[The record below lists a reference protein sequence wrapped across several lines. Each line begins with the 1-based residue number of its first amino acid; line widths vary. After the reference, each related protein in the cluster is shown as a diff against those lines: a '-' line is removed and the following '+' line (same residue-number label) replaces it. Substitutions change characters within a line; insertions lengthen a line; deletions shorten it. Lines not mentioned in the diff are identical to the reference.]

1 MYNSFNEVKKMEN
14 GVLLQGFHWYI
25 KPEEKLW
32 KQLQEKVKSYKEM
45 GFSAIWL
52 PPAYK
57 GVGGI
62 HDNGYGVYDLY
73 DLGEFNQKGS
83 IETKYGTKE
92 DYLACIQAF
101 QKAGIDVYGDIV
113 LNHKMGADGTE
124 IVMAKEVNRQNTN
137 EIISDDEQIEVYT
150 LFTFPGRNKKYSDFI
165 WHWYHF
171 DGIDYDK
178 KTHRNTIFLFDQKS
192 WDQEV
197 DDENGNY
204 DYLMGAD
211 LDFGNEETV
220 QEVTSWLYWYINFT
234 KINGLRLD
242 AVKHIPASFYKNLLP
257 KIYHD
262 FNKELFTVGE
272 YWHGDVYHLEKYL
285 KEVNFEMSL
294 FDVPLHYHFYDAS
307 HNENYDFSHIFDQT
321 LVSMYPSNAVTFVDN
336 HDTEPSQ
343 SLASFIPDWFKG
355 HAYCLTLLRKA
366 GYPCIFYGDLE
377 GIDYENVSSKKE
389 MLHQLLS
396 LRKQYN
402 EGNQEDYFDHLR
414 KDDFLKIKWNEKL
427 FMGKIADSTKALVD
441 AQDVMYWLEKHHV
454 RYIFHGHKHIP
465 CVVKK
470 GNTYIMAGGSSCGG
484 GTRERKSSYLSYNLL
499 KYNRKDQV
507 FKYCFVFYDDLT
519 KQERHRVKIKLFMED
534 QNEVSR

>member
-1 MYNSFNEVKKMEN
+1 MEN

-25 KPEEKLW
+25 KPEENLW
-32 KQLQEKVKSYKEM
+32 KKLKENVDEYKQL
-45 GFSAIWL
+45 GFSALWL

-57 GVGGI
+57 GVGGKN
-62 HDNGYGVYDLY
+62 DNGYGVYDLY

-83 IETKYGTKE
+83 IETKYGTKD
-92 DYLACIQAF
+92 DYLACIEAF
-101 QKAGIDVYGDIV
+101 QNKGIDIYGDIV

-124 IVMAKEVNRQNTN
+124 IVNAKEVNRHNTN
-137 EIISDDEQIEVYT
+137 EIISNDEQIEVYT

-171 DGIDYDK
+171 DGIDYDE
-178 KTHRNTIFLFDQKS
+178 KTHRNTIFLFDHKS

-197 DDENGNY
+197 DD
-204 DYLMGAD
+204 D

-220 QEVTSWLYWYINFT
+220 QEVTSWLYWYINLT

-366 GYPCIFYGDLE
+366 GYPCVFYGDLE
-377 GIDYENVSSKKE
+377 GIDYENISSKKE
-389 MLHQLLS
+389 MLQQLLS

-402 EGNQEDYFDHLR
+402 EGNQEDYFDHPHLIGWTR
-414 KDDFLKIKWNEKL
+414 HTE
-427 FMGKIADSTKALVD
+427 TKAM
-441 AQDVMYWLEKHHV
+441 AIIMTNSTGGIKSMYVGKEDRHCYYVNVFNGYQRVLINEDGYGDFYCEDKNFAV
-454 RYIFHGHKHIP
+454 Y
-465 CVVKK
+465 VK
-470 GNTYIMAGGSSCGG
+470 
-484 GTRERKSSYLSYNLL
+484 E
-499 KYNRKDQV
+499 
-507 FKYCFVFYDDLT
+507 
-519 KQERHRVKIKLFMED
+519 
-534 QNEVSR
+534 

>member
-1 MYNSFNEVKKMEN
+1 MEN

-32 KQLQEKVKSYKEM
+32 KKLQEKVKSYKEM

-124 IVMAKEVNRQNTN
+124 IVNAKEVNRQNTN
-137 EIISDDEQIEVYT
+137 EIISGDEQIKVYT

-171 DGIDYDK
+171 DGIDYDE
-178 KTHRNTIFLFDQKS
+178 KTHRNTIFLFNQKS

-220 QEVTSWLYWYINFT
+220 QEVTSWFYWYINLT

-242 AVKHIPASFYKNLLP
+242 AVKHIPASFYKNLLL

-366 GYPCIFYGDLE
+366 GYPCFFYGDLE

-389 MLHQLLS
+389 MLQQLLS

-402 EGNQEDYFDHLR
+402 EGNQEDYFDHPHLIGWTR
-414 KDDFLKIKWNEKL
+414 HTE
-427 FMGKIADSTKALVD
+427 TKAMVIKEFLLMKM
-441 AQDVMYWLEKHHV
+441 VMVIFIV
-454 RYIFHGHKHIP
+454 RIK
-465 CVVKK
+465 
-470 GNTYIMAGGSSCGG
+470 T
-484 GTRERKSSYLSYNLL
+484 LL
-499 KYNRKDQV
+499 Y
-507 FKYCFVFYDDLT
+507 T
-519 KQERHRVKIKLFMED
+519 
-534 QNEVSR
+534 

>member
-1 MYNSFNEVKKMEN
+1 MMYNSFNGVKKMEN

-32 KQLQEKVKSYKEM
+32 KQLQEKVESYKEM

-62 HDNGYGVYDLY
+62 NDNGYGVYDLY

-83 IETKYGTKE
+83 IETKYGTKV
-92 DYLACIQAF
+92 DYLACIQTF

-124 IVMAKEVNRQNTN
+124 IVNAKEVNRQNTN

-171 DGIDYDK
+171 DGIDYDE
-178 KTHRNTIFLFDQKS
+178 KTHRNTIFLFNQKS

-220 QEVTSWLYWYINFT
+220 QEVTSWLYWYINLT

-355 HAYCLTLLRKA
+355 HAYCLTLLRKE
-366 GYPCIFYGDLE
+366 GYPCVFYGDLE

-389 MLHQLLS
+389 MLQQLLS

-402 EGNQEDYFDHLR
+402 EGNQEDYFDHPHLIGWVR
-414 KDDFLKIKWNEKL
+414 CTQ
-427 FMGKIADSTKALVD
+427 TKAM
-441 AQDVMYWLEKHHV
+441 AIIMTNSTGGIKSMYVGKEYSHCYYVNVFNGYQRVLINEGGYGDFYCEDKNFAV
-454 RYIFHGHKHIP
+454 Y
-465 CVVKK
+465 VK
-470 GNTYIMAGGSSCGG
+470 
-484 GTRERKSSYLSYNLL
+484 E
-499 KYNRKDQV
+499 
-507 FKYCFVFYDDLT
+507 
-519 KQERHRVKIKLFMED
+519 
-534 QNEVSR
+534 

>member
-1 MYNSFNEVKKMEN
+1 MEN

-62 HDNGYGVYDLY
+62 NDNGYGVYDLY

-124 IVMAKEVNRQNTN
+124 IVNAKEVNRQNTN
-137 EIISDDEQIEVYT
+137 EIISGDEQIKVYT

-171 DGIDYDK
+171 DGIDYDE

-220 QEVTSWLYWYINFT
+220 QEVTSWLYWYINLT

-294 FDVPLHYHFYDAS
+294 FDVPLHYNFFNAS
-307 HNENYDFSHIFDQT
+307 NSGGNFDMRT
-321 LVSMYPSNAVTFVDN
+321 ILDNSLVKANPDMAVTFVDN
-336 HDTEPSQ
+336 HDTQPGQ
-343 SLASFIPDWFKG
+343 SLCSWVQDWFKPL
-355 HAYCLTLLRKA
+355 AYAIILLRKF
-366 GYPCIFYGDLE
+366 GLPCIFYGDYYGIPHNGIGDKKGILE
-377 GIDYENVSSKKE
+377 KLIMARKYFAYGE
-389 MLHQLLS
+389 
-396 LRKQYN
+396 LR
-402 EGNQEDYFDHLR
+402 DYFDHPNIIGWTLTG
-414 KDDFLKIKWNEKL
+414 DYEHT
-427 FMGKIADSTKALVD
+427 DSGMAV
-441 AQDVMYWLEKHHV
+441 
-454 RYIFHGHKHIP
+454 
-465 CVVKK
+465 
-470 GNTYIMAGGSSCGG
+470 IMSDGAGGAKQMNVGMRLANSILYDCTGNLKETVYVDSEGNGIFYCNGG
-484 GTRERKSSYLSYNLL
+484 SVS
-499 KYNRKDQV
+499 V
-507 FKYCFVFYDDLT
+507 W
-519 KQERHRVKIKLFMED
+519 IKKE
-534 QNEVSR
+534 NIYE

>member
-1 MYNSFNEVKKMEN
+1 MEN

-124 IVMAKEVNRQNTN
+124 IVNAKEVNRQNTN
-137 EIISDDEQIEVYT
+137 EIISGDEQIKVYT

-171 DGIDYDK
+171 DGIDYDE

-220 QEVTSWLYWYINFT
+220 QEVT
-234 KINGLRLD
+234 
-242 AVKHIPASFYKNLLP
+242 
-257 KIYHD
+257 
-262 FNKELFTVGE
+262 
-272 YWHGDVYHLEKYL
+272 
-285 KEVNFEMSL
+285 
-294 FDVPLHYHFYDAS
+294 
-307 HNENYDFSHIFDQT
+307 
-321 LVSMYPSNAVTFVDN
+321 
-336 HDTEPSQ
+336 
-343 SLASFIPDWFKG
+343 
-355 HAYCLTLLRKA
+355 
-366 GYPCIFYGDLE
+366 
-377 GIDYENVSSKKE
+377 
-389 MLHQLLS
+389 
-396 LRKQYN
+396 
-402 EGNQEDYFDHLR
+402 
-414 KDDFLKIKWNEKL
+414 
-427 FMGKIADSTKALVD
+427 
-441 AQDVMYWLEKHHV
+441 
-454 RYIFHGHKHIP
+454 
-465 CVVKK
+465 
-470 GNTYIMAGGSSCGG
+470 
-484 GTRERKSSYLSYNLL
+484 
-499 KYNRKDQV
+499 
-507 FKYCFVFYDDLT
+507 
-519 KQERHRVKIKLFMED
+519 
-534 QNEVSR
+534 

>member
-1 MYNSFNEVKKMEN
+1 MQDLFLGMPLPKKKWCITAVLMPVLICLFYIFFTKGTFEKGN
-14 GVLLQGFHWYI
+14 LTYKEIIDVVTISILSSGIKAAVTEEIVFRGMILRLLQ
-25 KPEEKLW
+25 
-32 KQLQEKVKSYKEM
+32 
-45 GFSAIWL
+45 
-52 PPAYK
+52 
-57 GVGGI
+57 
-62 HDNGYGVYDLY
+62 
-73 DLGEFNQKGS
+73 
-83 IETKYGTKE
+83 
-92 DYLACIQAF
+92 
-101 QKAGIDVYGDIV
+101 
-113 LNHKMGADGTE
+113 
-124 IVMAKEVNRQNTN
+124 NTFGKKCAVFV
-137 EIISDDEQIEVYT
+137 SSF
-150 LFTFPGRNKKYSDFI
+150 LFAV
-165 WHWYHF
+165 YHF
-171 DGIDYDK
+171 DGIDYDE

-220 QEVTSWLYWYINFT
+220 QEVTSWLYWYINLT

-321 LVSMYPSNAVTFVDN
+321 LVSMYPSNAVIFVDN

-366 GYPCIFYGDLE
+366 GYPCVFYGDLE

-389 MLHQLLS
+389 MLQQLLS

-402 EGNQEDYFDHLR
+402 KGNQEDYFDHPHLIGWIR
-414 KDDFLKIKWNEKL
+414 RTQ
-427 FMGKIADSTKALVD
+427 TKAM
-441 AQDVMYWLEKHHV
+441 AIIMTNSTGGIKPMYVGKEDRHCYYVNVFNGYQRVLINEDGYGDFYCEDKNFAV
-454 RYIFHGHKHIP
+454 Y
-465 CVVKK
+465 VK
-470 GNTYIMAGGSSCGG
+470 
-484 GTRERKSSYLSYNLL
+484 E
-499 KYNRKDQV
+499 
-507 FKYCFVFYDDLT
+507 
-519 KQERHRVKIKLFMED
+519 
-534 QNEVSR
+534 